1 MSFKVIRMV
10 KRRAGESREDF
21 AKRWRAEHPKQAVV
35 TLATGEIAAGANAGG
50 AEAPF
55 DGMSATYFPNAQAAS
70 AAAAQLSG
78 DIVLACDEHAM
89 GEKPNPQTRIKIV
102 RTVYK
107 RRDLTH
113 QQFKDYWLKNHSRLE
128 DRVIAESPVQR
139 IIATFALP
147 EAGANPAFDGMVE
160 LYFASPEDIRAMFA
174 GPIPAMMRK
183 DEENFVQMDAPA
195 IRAVCQEF
203 ASGN

>member
-1 MSFKVIRMV
+1 MNFKVIRMV

-21 AKRWRAEHPKQAVV
+21 AKRWRSEHPKQAVV
-35 TLATGEIAAGANAGG
+35 TLATGEIALGG

-55 DGMSATYFPNAQAAS
+55 DGMSATYFDSALAAR
-70 AAAAQLSG
+70 AAAAQFSG
-78 DIVLACDEHAM
+78 DIVVACDEHAM
-89 GEKPNPQTRIKIV
+89 GQKPDPQTRIKIV

-113 QQFKDYWLKNHSRLE
+113 QQFKDYWLKNHSKLE

-147 EAGANPAFDGMVE
+147 EAGADPAFDGMVE

-195 IRAVCQEF
+195 IRAVCQEL